1 VVRVSILVDDDTRV
15 VVQGITGGEGSF
27 HTEQMMEYGTNVVAG
42 AVPGKGGQ
50 EVQGVP
56 VYDTVHD
63 AVAEEDA
70 DASVVFVPPA
80 FAADAMFEA
89 LDTSLDLVVAITE
102 GVPTQDMSK
111 VYRKLSETDTHLI
124 GPNCPGIITPGE
136 AKLGIL
142 PGNIFSD
149 GDVGLVSRS
158 GTLTYQVVDNL
169 TQRGIGQTTAVGI
182 GGDPIIGT
190 SFVDA
195 LELFEADT
203 ETKAVVM
210 CGEIGGED
218 EEQAAQ
224 FIAREMDTPVAG
236 FIAGRTAPPGK
247 RMGHAGAIVSGSGT
261 GTAQSKIEALNDAG
275 VPVGDTPEEVADS
288 VEGFLS

>member
-1 VVRVSILVDDDTRV
+1 VSILVDDDTRV

-27 HTEQMMEYGTNVVAG
+27 HTEQMMAYGTNVVAG

-50 EVQGVP
+50 EVQNVP

-63 AVAEEDA
+63 AVHEEDA

-111 VYRKLSETDTHLI
+111 VYRRLSETDTHLI

-158 GTLTYQVVDNL
+158 GTLTYQVVDSL

-218 EEQAAQ
+218 EEQAAK
-224 FIAREMDTPVAG
+224 FIAENMDTPVAG

-261 GTAQSKIEALNDAG
+261 GTAESKIEALNDAG
-275 VPVGDTPEEVADS
+275 APVGDTPEEVADYI
-288 VEGFLS
+288 EGFLS

>member
-1 VVRVSILVDDDTRV
+1 MI
-15 VVQGITGGEGSF
+15 
-27 HTEQMMEYGTNVVAG
+27 EYGTNVVAG

-50 EVQGVP
+50 EVDGVP
-56 VYDTVHD
+56 VHDTVD
-63 AVAEEDA
+63 EAVEAEDA
-70 DASVVFVPPA
+70 DASVILVPPA
-80 FAADAMFEA
+80 FAADAVFES
-89 LDTSLDLVVAITE
+89 LDTDLDLAVAITE
-102 GVPTQDMSK
+102 GIPTQDMAK
-111 VYRKLSETDTHLI
+111 VNKRLGETDTRLI

-149 GDVGLVSRS
+149 GNVGLVSRS

-169 TQRGIGQTTAVGI
+169 TERGLGQSTAIGI

-195 LELFEADT
+195 LAAFEADT
-203 ETKAVVM
+203 DTDAVVM

-218 EEQAAQ
+218 EEQAAK
-224 FIAREMDTPVAG
+224 FIGEHMDTPVAG

-261 GTAQSKIEALNDAG
+261 GTAQSKIDALNDAG
-275 VPVGDTPEEVADS
+275 VPVGDTPEEVADH
-288 VEGFLS
+288 VEDFL

>member
-1 VVRVSILVDDDTRV
+1 MSILVDNDTRV
-15 VVQGITGGEGSF
+15 VVQGITGGEGKF

-50 EVQGVP
+50 EVAGVP
-56 VYDTVHD
+56 VYDTVHK
-63 AVAEEDA
+63 AAREEDA

-80 FAADAMFEA
+80 FAADAIFEA
-89 LDTSLDLVVAITE
+89 LDSPVDVAVAITE
-102 GVPTQDMSK
+102 GIPTQDMSR
-111 VYRKLSETDTHLI
+111 VYKRLQETDTHLI

-142 PGNIFSD
+142 PGNIFSS

-169 TQRGIGQTTAVGI
+169 TERGIGQTTAIGI

-190 SFVDA
+190 DFIGA
-195 LELFEADT
+195 LSEFEDDPDT
-203 ETKAVVM
+203 EAVVM

-218 EEQAAQ
+218 EEEAAQ
-224 FIAREMDTPVAG
+224 YIAGNMDTPVVG

-261 GTAQSKIEALNDAG
+261 GTAESKINALENAG
-275 VPVGDTPEEVADS
+275 VPVGDTPEEVADHIEDI
-288 VEGFLS
+288 V

>member
-1 VVRVSILVDDDTRV
+1 MSIFVDDDTRV
-15 VVQGITGGEGSF
+15 VVQGITGGEGKF
-27 HTEQMMEYGTNVVAG
+27 HAGQMIEYGTNVVAG

-50 EVQGVP
+50 EVAGVP
-56 VYDTVHD
+56 VYDTVD
-63 AVAEEDA
+63 EAVEAEDA

-80 FAADAMFEA
+80 FAGDAIFEA
-89 LDTSLDLVVAITE
+89 LDTDLDLAVAITE
-102 GVPTQDMSK
+102 GIPTQDMAK
-111 VYRKLSETDTHLI
+111 VNKRLGETDTRLL

-142 PGNIFSD
+142 PGNIFAE
-149 GDVGLVSRS
+149 GNVGLVSRS

-169 TQRGIGQTTAVGI
+169 TERGIGQTTAIGI

-190 SFVDA
+190 SFIDA
-195 LELFEADT
+195 LEAFEADT
-203 ETKAVVM
+203 ETDAVVM

-218 EEQAAQ
+218 EEQAAR
-224 FIAREMDTPVAG
+224 FIGEHMDTPVAG

-261 GTAQSKIEALNDAG
+261 GTAQSKIDALNNAG
-275 VPVGDTPEEVADS
+275 VPVGDTPEEVADH
-288 VEGFLS
+288 VEDFL

>member
-1 VVRVSILVDDDTRV
+1 MSVLVDDDTRV
-15 VVQGITGGEGSF
+15 VVQGITGGEGNF
-27 HTEQMMEYGTNVVAG
+27 HAEQMIEYGTNVVAG

-50 EVQGVP
+50 EVHGVP
-56 VYDTVHD
+56 VYDTVHE
-63 AVAEEDA
+63 AVRREDA

-80 FAADAMFEA
+80 FAGDALFEA

-102 GVPTQDMSK
+102 GIPTQDMAK
-111 VYRKLSETDTHLI
+111 VNRRLRDTDTHLV
-124 GPNCPGIITPGE
+124 GPNCPGVITPGE

-142 PGNIFSD
+142 PGNIFSS
-149 GDVGLVSRS
+149 GNVGLVSRS

-169 TQRGIGQTTAVGI
+169 SSRGMGQTTAIGI

-190 SFVDA
+190 SFIDA
-195 LELFEADT
+195 LELFEADPAT
-203 ETKAVVM
+203 EAVAM

-218 EEQAAQ
+218 EEAAAE
-224 FIAREMDTPVAG
+224 FIATEMDTPVAA

-261 GTAQSKIEALNDAG
+261 GTAESKIEALNNAG
-275 VPVGDTPEEVADS
+275 VPVGDTPEEVADHI
-288 VEGFLS
+288 EGFL

>member
-1 VVRVSILVDDDTRV
+1 MSILVDEDTRV
-15 VVQGITGGEGSF
+15 VVQGITGGEGKF
-27 HTEQMMEYGTNVVAG
+27 HTEQMIEYGTNVVAG
-42 AVPGKGGQ
+42 TSPGKGGQ
-50 EVQGVP
+50 SVAGVP
-56 VYDTVHD
+56 VYDTVEE
-63 AVAEEDA
+63 AVEAEDA

-80 FAADAMFEA
+80 FAADAIFEA

-102 GVPTQDMSK
+102 GIPTQDMAK
-111 VYRKLSETDTHLI
+111 VNKRLSEVDTRLQ

-149 GDVGLVSRS
+149 GKVGLVSRS
-158 GTLTYQVVDNL
+158 GTLTYQVVDSL
-169 TQRGIGQTTAVGI
+169 TQRGIGQTTAIGI

-190 SFVDA
+190 DFIDA
-195 LELFEADT
+195 LELFENDEET
-203 ETKAVVM
+203 EAVVM

-218 EEQAAQ
+218 EEEAAAY
-224 FIAREMDTPVAG
+224 IAENMDTPVAG

-261 GTAQSKIEALNDAG
+261 GTAQSKIDALNDAG
-275 VPVGDTPEEVADS
+275 VPVGDTPEEVADNI
-288 VEGFLS
+288 EDIL

>member
-1 VVRVSILVDDDTRV
+1 MSVLVDEDTRV
-15 VVQGITGGEGSF
+15 VVQGITGGEGKF
-27 HTEQMMEYGTNVVAG
+27 HTEQMLAYGTSVVAG

-50 EVQGVP
+50 EVAGVP
-56 VYDTVHD
+56 VYDTVSR
-63 AVAEEDA
+63 AAREEDA

-80 FAADAMFEA
+80 FAADALFEA
-89 LDTSLDLVVAITE
+89 LDAPLDLVVAITE
-102 GVPTQDMSK
+102 GIPTQDMSR
-111 VYRKLSETDTHLI
+111 VYRRQQETDTYLV
-124 GPNCPGIITPGE
+124 GPNCPGVITPGE

-149 GDVGLVSRS
+149 GSVGLISRS

-169 TQRGIGQTTAVGI
+169 TERGLGQSTAIGI

-190 SFVDA
+190 DFIDA
-195 LELFEADT
+195 LELFDADP
-203 ETKAVVM
+203 ETDAIVM

-218 EEQAAQ
+218 EEDAAEYIDQ
-224 FIAREMDTPVAG
+224 HVDTPVVG

-261 GTAQSKIEALNDAG
+261 GTAESKINALEAAG

-288 VEGFLS
+288 VDELL

>member
-1 VVRVSILVDDDTRV
+1 MSVFVDDDTRV

-27 HTEQMMEYGTNVVAG
+27 HARQMLEYGTNVVAG

-50 EVQGVP
+50 EAAGVP
-56 VYDTVHD
+56 VYDTVSE
-63 AVAEEDA
+63 AAAAEDA
-70 DASVVFVPPA
+70 DASVLFVPPA
-80 FAADAMFEA
+80 FAADAIFEA
-89 LDTSLDLVVAITE
+89 LDADLDLAVAITE
-102 GVPTQDMSK
+102 GIPTQDMAK
-111 VYRKLSETDTHLI
+111 VKRRLGETDTRLL

-142 PGNIFSD
+142 PGNIFAD
-149 GDVGLVSRS
+149 GTVGLVSRS

-169 TQRGIGQTTAVGI
+169 TERGLGQSTAIGI

-195 LELFEADT
+195 LEAFEADPDT
-203 ETKAVVM
+203 DAVVM

-218 EEQAAQ
+218 EEQAAR
-224 FIAREMDTPVAG
+224 FIGEHMDTPVAG

-261 GTAQSKIEALNDAG
+261 GTAQSKIDALNDAG
-275 VPVGDTPEEVADS
+275 VPVGDTPEEVADHVES
-288 VEGFLS
+288 VL

>member
-1 VVRVSILVDDDTRV
+1 MSIFVDDDTRV
-15 VVQGITGGEGSF
+15 VVQGITGGEGKF
-27 HTEQMMEYGTNVVAG
+27 HAGQMIEYGTNVVAG

-50 EVQGVP
+50 DVDGVP
-56 VYDTVHD
+56 VYDTVD
-63 AVAEEDA
+63 EAVEEENA
-70 DASVVFVPPA
+70 DASVIFVPPA
-80 FAADAMFEA
+80 FAGDAIFES
-89 LDTSLDLVVAITE
+89 LDTDLDLAVAITE
-102 GVPTQDMSK
+102 GIPTQDMAK
-111 VYRKLSETDTHLI
+111 VNKRLSETDTRLI

-149 GDVGLVSRS
+149 GNVGLVSRS

-169 TQRGIGQTTAVGI
+169 TERGLGQSTAIGI

-190 SFVDA
+190 SFIDA
-195 LELFEADT
+195 LEAFEADPDT
-203 ETKAVVM
+203 DAVVM

-218 EEQAAQ
+218 EEQAAR
-224 FIAREMDTPVAG
+224 FIGEHMDTPVAG

-261 GTAQSKIEALNDAG
+261 GTAQSKIDALNDAG
-275 VPVGDTPEEVADS
+275 VPVGDTPEEVADH
-288 VEGFLS
+288 VEDFL

>member
-1 VVRVSILVDDDTRV
+1 MSILVDDDTRV

-56 VYDTVHD
+56 VYDTVNE
-63 AVAEEDA
+63 AVEEEDA
-70 DASVVFVPPA
+70 DASVIFVPPA
-80 FAADAMFEA
+80 FAGDAIFEA
-89 LDTSLDLVVAITE
+89 LDTDLDLAVAITE

-111 VYRKLSETDTHLI
+111 VYKRLSETDTRLL

-142 PGNIFSD
+142 PGNIFES
-149 GDVGLVSRS
+149 GNVGLVSRS
-158 GTLTYQVVDNL
+158 GTLTYQVVDSL
-169 TQRGIGQTTAVGI
+169 TQRGIGQTTAIGI

-190 SFVDA
+190 DFIDA
-195 LELFEADT
+195 LSLFEDDPDT
-203 ETKAVVM
+203 DAVVM

-218 EEQAAQ
+218 EEEAAA
-224 FIAREMDTPVAG
+224 FIAENMDTPVAG

-261 GTAQSKIEALNDAG
+261 GTAESKINALNDAG
-275 VPVGDTPEEVADS
+275 VPVGDTPEEVADNI
-288 VEGFLS
+288 EDFL

>member
-1 VVRVSILVDDDTRV
+1 VSVLVDADSRV

-27 HTEQMMEYGTNVVAG
+27 HTRQMVEYGTNVVAG

-50 EVQGVP
+50 AVEGIP
-56 VYDTVHD
+56 VYDTV
-63 AVAEEDA
+63 AGAARAEDA
-70 DASVVFVPPA
+70 DTSVVFVPPA
-80 FAADAMFEA
+80 FAADALLEA
-89 LDTSLDLVVAITE
+89 LDAPLDLVVAITE
-102 GVPTQDMSK
+102 GIPQQDMAH
-111 VYRKLSETDTHLI
+111 VYRKAAATDTHLV
-124 GPNCPGIITPGE
+124 GPNCPGVITPGE

-142 PGNIFSD
+142 PGNIFGA

-169 TQRGIGQTTAVGI
+169 TSRGIGQTTAVGI

-190 SFVDA
+190 DFVDA
-195 LELFEADT
+195 LELFEADPDT
-203 ETKAVVM
+203 RAVVM

-218 EEQAAQ
+218 EEAA
-224 FIAREMDTPVAG
+224 ARYIDEHVDTPVAG

-261 GTAQSKIEALNDAG
+261 GTAESKIDALEDAG
-275 VPVGDTPEEVADS
+275 VPVGDTPEAVVDH
-288 VEGFLS
+288 VETVR